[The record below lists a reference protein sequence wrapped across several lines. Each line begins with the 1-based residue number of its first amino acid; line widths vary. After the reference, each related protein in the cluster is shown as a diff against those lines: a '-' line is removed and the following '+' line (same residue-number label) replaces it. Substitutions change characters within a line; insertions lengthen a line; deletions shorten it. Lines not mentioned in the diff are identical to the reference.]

1 MQSESLVYS
10 NARVKSLENSFLSQE
25 KINRMV
31 YADSLDEA
39 VRVLLESN
47 YGNGIVASA
56 FDFDLILNAEEQ
68 KLNDF
73 MSENTIPKM
82 GLETFLVKND
92 YHNAKA
98 ICKAKYMHSDDV
110 SYMVAPEG
118 KISIDYLQEKI
129 FNDTY
134 DSLPKP
140 MAQALLKIDNDR
152 VMGDTNPSSIDIALD
167 KAMYE
172 DILDSLK
179 SSKAASIKQYWQANI
194 DFGNI
199 SLFIRYKKI
208 GFSQKQFEASL
219 IDGGKLDKNLFVSYY
234 DQVADLFIE
243 KLKYTCYEKLVNTID
258 LNNLVSFETECD
270 NYLLNIFK
278 ENKQDVFSVA
288 PLAGF
293 YVAKKM
299 EIKVCRMILILKKNK
314 IDSNIIKQRLRDYYA

>member
-1 MQSESLVYS
+1 MQSDSLVYS

-47 YGNGIVASA
+47 YGNGVIASA
-56 FDFDLILNAEEQ
+56 YDFDLILNAEEN
-68 KLNDF
+68 KVSEF
-73 MSENTIPKM
+73 MAENTIPKM
-82 GLETFLVKND
+82 GLDTFLTKND

-98 ICKAKYMHSDDV
+98 ITKAKYMHQDDV

-118 KISIDYLQEKI
+118 KYSVELLKEKI
-129 FNDTY
+129 FNDSY
-134 DSLPKP
+134 DDLPLIMKE
-140 MAQALLKIDNDR
+140 ALESIDTAR
-152 VMGDTNPSSIDIALD
+152 VMGDKSPSFIDVTLD
-167 KAMYE
+167 KAMYK
-172 DILDSLK
+172 DILNTLK
-179 SSKAASIKQYWQANI
+179 SAKAHSIKKYWQASI

-208 GFSQKQFEASL
+208 GLSLKNLQSSL
-219 IDGGKLDKNLFVSYY
+219 IEGGEISLDIFESYF
-234 DQVADLFIE
+234 DQAIDMFLE
-243 KLKYTCYEKLVNTID
+243 KLKYTQYANVVLSIEKD
-258 LNNLVSFETECD
+258 NLVAFETACD

-278 ENKQDVFSVA
+278 ENKQDVFSIA

-314 IDSNIIKQRLRDYYA
+314 IDSNVIKQRLRDYYA